1 MKASESPDSERVGP
15 LAERLAENV
24 KTLRELRGAT
34 QAEMS
39 KLAEIPRATWANLES
54 YGANPTL
61 SVLSKVAQALNV
73 SIEELLAEPRATCRL
88 YPKDALREKVR
99 GLVTVKKL
107 LPDPLPGMEID
118 RMDLP
123 PKARMIGV
131 PHTQGTREYLTV
143 EEGEITLV
151 VSAQTFRVKQGDVAV
166 FRGDQKHSYANEGP
180 KRAIG
185 YSVVL
190 ITPEQS

>member
-1 MKASESPDSERVGP
+1 MAPAADQGGP
-15 LAERLAENV
+15 LAERLASNV
-24 KTLRELRGAT
+24 KALRELRGAT

-39 KLAEIPRATWANLES
+39 KLAKIPRATWANLES

-61 SVLSKVAQALNV
+61 SVLSKVAHALNV

-88 YPKDALREKVR
+88 YRRDSLREKVR
-99 GLVTVKKL
+99 GLCKVKKL

-118 RMDLP
+118 RMELP
-123 PKARMIGV
+123 PRARMVGV

-151 VSAQTFRVKQGDVAV
+151 VSGQTFRVKEGDVAV
-166 FRGDQKHSYANEGP
+166 FQGDQKHSYANDGP
-180 KRAIG
+180 KDAIG

-190 ITPEQS
+190 ITPS

>member
-1 MKASESPDSERVGP
+1 MANEKAQSPTDDGGKIK
-15 LAERLAENV
+15 ERLADNV

-39 KLAEIPRATWANLES
+39 RLARIPRATWANLES

-61 SVLSKVAQALNV
+61 SVLHKVAQALNV
-73 SIEELLAEPRATCRL
+73 SIEELLAAPRATCRL
-88 YPKDALREKVR
+88 YPRDTLREKVR
-99 GLVTVKKL
+99 GLARVKKL

-118 RMDLP
+118 RMELP
-123 PKARMIGV
+123 PRARLVGV

-151 VSAQTFRVKQGDVAV
+151 VSGQTFRVKEGDVAV
-166 FRGDQKHSYANEGP
+166 FEGDQKHSYANEGQ

-190 ITPEQS
+190 ITPS

>member
-1 MKASESPDSERVGP
+1 MSPEREPQSSDLGGP
-15 LAERLAENV
+15 LAERLASNV
-24 KTLRELRGAT
+24 KSLRELRGAT

-39 KLAEIPRATWANLES
+39 RLARIPRATWANLES

-61 SVLSKVAQALNV
+61 SVLHKVAQALNV
-73 SIEELLAEPRATCRL
+73 SIEELLARPRATCRL
-88 YPKDALREKVR
+88 YPKDTLREKVR
-99 GLVTVKKL
+99 GLARVKKL

-118 RMDLP
+118 RMELP
-123 PKARMIGV
+123 PRARLVGV

-151 VSAQTFRVKQGDVAV
+151 VSGQTFRVKEGDVAV
-166 FRGDQKHSYANEGP
+166 FAGDQKHSYANDGTR
-180 KRAIG
+180 RAVG

-190 ITPEQS
+190 ITPG